1 MLLLTCVHPN
11 SDTCLQLVNLAPEEL
26 GDWEKAKAA
35 PKRKQPA
42 KGKKL
47 ATGEEKEEGEEEDDD
62 EDSEDAT
69 DDGEEEGGDRN
80 EEVYVPR
87 PTAHPR
93 GEASDAQEEPS
104 RKQKATGTLSGT
116 AAAEKRAKKLKG
128 ARTGAQPT
136 LHQMGF
142 LRPSTSQRFVFLILR
157 IKLHSLRYY

>member
-1 MLLLTCVHPN
+1 MLLLTCIHPN

-35 PKRKQPA
+35 RKRKQPA
-42 KGKKL
+42 KGKKP

-62 EDSEDAT
+62 EESDDAA

-80 EEVYVPR
+80 EEVYIAR

-93 GEASDAQEEPS
+93 GEASDVQEEPS
-104 RKQKATGTLSGT
+104 RKRKATGTLNAT

-128 ARTGAQPT
+128 AGTGAQPT

-142 LRPSTSQRFVFLILR
+142 LRPSAAPRLVISILC
-157 IKLHSLRYY
+157 IKLHLLHHY